1 MSGTGIYLGNIDY
14 WLHSK
19 GGFFPYGVKGMF
31 SGASTLIFAYVGYE
45 VVASATEEAVN
56 PQRCVEEVSAL
67 IFAVNEPFL
76 KTHSL
81 LREVLRNLMDLYFL
95 PK

>member
-67 IFAVNEPFL
+67 IFAVNETVSENSF
-76 KTHSL
+76 TVARSS
-81 LREVLRNLMDLYFL
+81 
-95 PK
+95 PKSNGFVFFA